1 MANVQKMTERT
12 DTATFET
19 TARGRSVAV
28 IQSPVLG
35 TGMAIVHRKAGNKE
49 VQLRERLFCKRK
61 LFGLKQTNRLVG

>member
-28 IQSPVLG
+28 IQSPVWG
-35 TGMAIVHRKAGNKE
+35 TGMAIVLRKAGNK
-49 VQLRERLFCKRK
+49 V
-61 LFGLKQTNRLVG
+61 VSAI